1 MNQLSLKQEVTLL
14 RSAVIGLVAKDR
26 EGQYRPEFVMEMFS
40 STKRTPTTTFNNAE
54 QFLAEIS
61 KS

>member
-1 MNQLSLKQEVTLL
+1 MNQLTLKQEVTLL

-26 EGQYRPEFVMEMFS
+26 EGQYRPEFVAEMFS
-40 STKRTPTTTFNNAE
+40 STKRTPTATFKNSE
-54 QFLAEIS
+54 QFLAEIL

>member
-40 STKRTPTTTFNNAE
+40 STKRTPTTTFKNAE